1 VAQASFPTNKCD
13 IFVSYS
19 SKDRPWVEPF
29 AKLLASIG
37 WSVWWDRHI
46 PTGQSFDSVIE
57 QHLTTARCV
66 IVVWSQSSVTSDWV
80 KTEAAVAKE
89 RKVLLPVLIDDAKLP
104 LEFNRVQTQFLK
116 DWRGGSP
123 HRGFDQLTEDIAR
136 LLDSPPSETCR
147 AIKSRWARIHPL
159 WLLSLPTV
167 VVTMIVIILMQWPIS
182 TRIKVELTTERVEF
196 AVNAPTA
203 RDQAMLGPLSAR
215 ALGIEK
221 FRTISFEPETMEV
234 ADPAQYDI
242 DKDDFPAP
250 AWEPLTLANAKV
262 LIEAKESTRHPRV
275 TIEGP
280 NRNGLPAIQLGSIP
294 VSRESHVT
302 LEMRGGKVSGLTI
315 KVTGQQNVNLP
326 IRDPV
331 KLTIQHAE
339 VHGLVEAAFLH
350 QEELT
355 YRFRLPDRAAWIEI
369 VTQPSGLVISP
380 TFSPG
385 QLGTPI
391 FRGIPTASLDF
402 TRQARA
408 GERADMPVGERV
420 SALTANGEIT
430 FPDYPHLGTISLS
443 KDEAIGLEQLDWF
456 TIKQISLS
464 ADAAGMHMTGEG
476 MVSQI
481 RTKTGHIPIQYHLS
495 AFDKLKHHRQLAVL
509 LAIVAWAFPTTLG
522 AYRLWKEVKW

>member
-1 VAQASFPTNKCD
+1 VAQATVPTNKCD
-13 IFVSYS
+13 IFISYS

-29 AKLLASIG
+29 AKLLTSLG

-46 PTGQSFDSVIE
+46 PTGQSFDAVIE

-80 KTEAAVAKE
+80 KTEAAAAKE
-89 RKVLLPVLIDDAKLP
+89 RKVLLPILIDDAKLP
-104 LEFNRVQTQFLK
+104 LEFSRAQTQCLK
-116 DWRGGSP
+116 DWQHGSSYL
-123 HRGFDQLTEDIAR
+123 GIDQLIKDITA
-136 LLDSPPSETCR
+136 LLDRKPIEGYRPIR
-147 AIKSRWARIHPL
+147 PWWAQIHPL

-167 VVTMIVIILMQWPIS
+167 IVAGIVIALMQWPIS
-182 TRIKVELTTERVEF
+182 TRIQVELTTERVEF
-196 AVNAPTA
+196 AVNAPTSQ
-203 RDQAMLGPLSAR
+203 DHAMLGPLSAR

-221 FRTISFEPETMEV
+221 FTTISFEPESMEV
-234 ADPAQYDI
+234 ADPAQYDM
-242 DKDDFPAP
+242 DKDDFPAL
-250 AWEPLTLANAKV
+250 AWMPLTLASAKV

-294 VSRESHVT
+294 VSHESHVT
-302 LEMRGGKVSGLTI
+302 LETRGGKVSGLTI

-326 IRDPV
+326 IHDPV

-339 VHGLVEAAFLH
+339 LHGIGEAPFPH

-380 TFSPG
+380 TFSAHQSG
-385 QLGTPI
+385 NAI
-391 FRGIPTASLDF
+391 FRGIATASLDF

-443 KDEAIGLEQLDWF
+443 KDEAIGLEQPNRF
-456 TIKQISLS
+456 TIKQISLPAES
-464 ADAAGMHMTGEG
+464 AGMHLIGEG
-476 MVSQI
+476 MVNQI
-481 RTKTGHIPIQYHLS
+481 RTKTGQIPIQYNLT
-495 AFDKLKHHRQLAVL
+495 AFDTLRHNPL
-509 LAIVAWAFPTTLG
+509 LGALLVIAWLLCTLG
-522 AYRLWKEVKW
+522 AYQSWKRLER